1 MLSSDQ
7 EQNICLHKK
16 YADIHF
22 TFLSDGKPRY
32 YETFVNGDYSYATF
46 WNTLSTYLNLPIR
59 PHFQTNWRP
68 SIHLSDIKIGDV
80 LIEKKIPYGHAVIV
94 VNMAFDNTGKKKVM
108 LAQSYMPAQEIQI
121 LINPANPSSVW
132 YDVKEAFIT
141 PEWNFKKEHLK
152 VSINNIQ
159 LEFYYK

>member
-1 MLSSDQ
+1 MKTVNSS
-7 EQNICLHKK
+7 
-16 YADIHF
+16 
-22 TFLSDGKPRY
+22 
-32 YETFVNGDYSYATF
+32 
-46 WNTLSTYLNLPIR
+46 
-59 PHFQTNWRP
+59 
-68 SIHLSDIKIGDV
+68 SDIKIGDV

-152 VSINNIQ
+152 SFNQ
-159 LEFYYK
+159 